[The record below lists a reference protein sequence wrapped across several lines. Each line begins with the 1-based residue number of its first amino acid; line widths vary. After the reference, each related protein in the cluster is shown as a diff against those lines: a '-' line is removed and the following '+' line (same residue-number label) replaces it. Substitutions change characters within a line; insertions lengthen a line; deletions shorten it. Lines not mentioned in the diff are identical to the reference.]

1 MALPEPI
8 LDDLRFQKDLVDE
21 ARRRI
26 IRYCPEWTD
35 YNLSDP
41 GITLIELFAWM
52 TELITYRLNLV
63 PEKNYIRFLDLL
75 GVQLRP
81 ASSARTELIFRL
93 SAPFPIAPG
102 SDITTTVPAGTE
114 IATRATDEEPE
125 IIFTTDERLTIVPP
139 VLKYLYT
146 EADFNKNYMPRL
158 GIEIFHTFSQK
169 PQLGDTFYLGF
180 DDAANLKGHIVQL
193 EFSVEETQAVGVRR
207 SDPPWVWEC
216 SIGNGQWAEVEL
228 SNLSDERDTTG
239 GLNNPAGHLTLYLP
253 LNFKADAVRGRTA
266 FWLRCRFEQRRPEQ
280 GLYAQSPRVT
290 DVKAYTLGATTTT
303 THAVNVVGEIL
314 GASRGEPGQT
324 FHLQHV
330 PLLALHDDETLEV
343 EEIRDREVVF
353 IPWQRVNDFSH
364 SDRHDRHFTLDTSSG
379 EVAFGP
385 AIRQPD
391 GRVQQY
397 GRVPETDRLIRMS
410 RYRHGGGTSG
420 NVPVNK
426 IQVLKTAVPYI
437 ADVTNLKRA
446 DGGRD
451 SESIDEAKMRARR
464 EIRAQ
469 QRAVTADDYENL
481 AKGADRTIARAK
493 CLTPGKDSNLPPGM
507 VEILIVPAAFDAL
520 RNGDRSKLYLSPDL
534 MKTVDTYLDR
544 YRLLTTT
551 LRIREPRYIGLKVS
565 AEIVVTDYAQPD
577 VVRTRVL
584 EQLRNFISPLNLGVA
599 GDLTDGDWDGWPFG
613 RDLFISEIYAL
624 IQKVPGVKH
633 VLDVRLAQRPVNPA
647 KEKGNAPAGD
657 SGDETAPIA
666 RTDLPVTPIE
676 QRRFEVANDTLL
688 CSLEHEIK
696 LTEL

>member
-63 PEKNYIRFLDLL
+63 PEKNYLRFLDLL
-75 GVQLRP
+75 GIQLRP
-81 ASSARTELIFRL
+81 ASSARTELILRL

-114 IATRATDEEPE
+114 VATRATDEEPE
-125 IIFTTDERLTIVPP
+125 VIFTTDERLTIVPP

-146 EADFNKNYMPRL
+146 ETDFNKNYLPRL
-158 GIEIFHTFSQK
+158 GIEIFHTFSPK
-169 PQLGDTFYLGF
+169 PQPGDTFYLGF
-180 DDAANLKGHIVQL
+180 DDAADLKGHIVQL
-193 EFSVEETQAVGVRR
+193 EWSVEETQAVGVRR

-216 SIGNGQWAEVEL
+216 SIGDGQWADVPL
-228 SNLSDERDTTG
+228 SNLPDERDTTG

-266 FWLRCRFEQRRPEQ
+266 FWLRCRVEQSRPEQ
-280 GLYAQSPRVT
+280 GMYTQSPRVL
-290 DVKAYTLGATTTT
+290 DVKAYALGAITTA
-303 THAVNVVGEIL
+303 THAVNVVGEIV
-314 GASRGEPGQT
+314 GTSRGEPGQL
-324 FHLQHV
+324 FHLQHA
-330 PLLALHDDETLEV
+330 PLLELRDDEMIEV
-343 EEIRDREVVF
+343 EELRDREVVF
-353 IPWQRVNDFSH
+353 IPWQRVDDFSH
-364 SDRHDRHFTLDTSSG
+364 ADRHDRQFTLDPSTG

-385 AIRQPD
+385 AIRQSD
-391 GRVQQY
+391 GCVRQY

-410 RYRHGGGTSG
+410 RYRHGGGISG
-420 NVPVNK
+420 NVPINK
-426 IQVLKTAVPYI
+426 IQVLRTTVPYI

-451 SESIDEAKMRARR
+451 AESIDEAKMRARR

-481 AKGADRTIARAK
+481 AKKADRTIARAK
-493 CLTPGKDSNLPPGM
+493 CLTPSKDSNLPPGM
-507 VEILIVPAAFDAL
+507 VEILIVPAAFEAL
-520 RNGDRSKLYLSPDL
+520 RHGDRSKLYLSPDL

-551 LRIREPRYIGLKVS
+551 LRIREPHYLGLKVLT
-565 AEIVVTDYAQPD
+565 EIVVTDYAQPD
-577 VVRTRVL
+577 VVRACVL
-584 EQLRNFISPLNLGVA
+584 EQLRNFISPLKLDVP
-599 GDLTDGDWDGWPFG
+599 GDKTDDGWPFG
-613 RDLFISEIYAL
+613 GDLFVSEIYTL

-633 VLDVRLAQRPVNPA
+633 VLDVKLAQRPVNPA
-647 KEKGNAPAGD
+647 KEIAPTGD
-657 SGDETAPIA
+657 SSEESASGTHP
-666 RTDLPVTPIE
+666 DLPITPIE

-696 LTEL
+696 ITEL